1 MMHGARLHVVW
12 QGDFGGPGSIAHVNR
27 ELVRRLSARI
37 ALSISPTG
45 CAPDAEFLPL
55 VGRRLPRVD
64 IVMRHSSVP
73 THAVPRVGRWVW
85 MTPWEY
91 GASLPDEW
99 LTAMQHHAS
108 MVCANSA
115 WTGQLFRE
123 CGLPANRVAV
133 THNGVDISRFDP
145 SARPIRV
152 DVEKRFR
159 FLYTGRLTHRK
170 GFEIA
175 LEAYRRAFSAA
186 DDVALVIKP
195 CEQRGV
201 QTSELI
207 RRVTQP
213 FAAPDAPALAILP
226 TEMDA
231 HELPGMYTACNALVH
246 PYRGESFCLPMAE
259 AMACGRPVIATDVGG
274 ASMFATPAT
283 ATLLPS
289 RLVHLPRL
297 ALGRRRLSNF
307 PHWQEPAVADVATAM
322 RRVYE
327 YPASAG
333 EQAVRARRAIADGFT
348 WDHSADLLERAF
360 EAALHVEIRPAD
372 PVTRRQRQ
380 RWLEQGDAQL
390 RGGELDGA
398 ARAYHRCLGRHAML
412 GDRANRRAIAHEALV
427 GLGRVAAERGA
438 PRYAERFFRWAS
450 KLYSSRRVSGSAVA

>member
-1 MMHGARLHVVW
+1 MTRGTRLHVVW
-12 QGDFGGPGSIAHVNR
+12 QGDFGGPSSIAHVNR
-27 ELVRRLSARI
+27 ELVRRIASRIELSLAP
-37 ALSISPTG
+37 SG
-45 CAPDAEFLPL
+45 CAPDAEFVPL

-91 GASLPDEW
+91 GASLPYEW
-99 LTAMQHHAS
+99 LTAMQHHAA

-115 WTGQLFRE
+115 WTGQLLRA
-123 CGLPANRVAV
+123 CGLPEDRVAV

-145 SARPIRV
+145 SARPIRI

-170 GFEIA
+170 GYEIV

-195 CEQRGV
+195 CDHRGV
-201 QTSELI
+201 QTAELI
-207 RRVTQP
+207 RHVTRP

-231 HELPGMYTACNALVH
+231 SDLPGMYTACDALVH

-259 AMACGRPVIATDVGG
+259 AMACGRPVIATDIGG
-274 ASMFATPAT
+274 ASMFATPDT

-289 RLVHLPRL
+289 CLVHLPRL

-307 PHWQEPAVADVATAM
+307 PHWQETAVDDVAAAM
-322 RRVYE
+322 RRAYE
-327 YPASAG
+327 DPASTS
-333 EQAVRARRAIADGFT
+333 EQCHRARRVIADGFT

-360 EAALHVEIRPAD
+360 EAAMHVDVRAPV
-372 PVTRRQRQ
+372 PVTRRQRET
-380 RWLEQGDAQL
+380 WLAQGDVHL
-390 RGGELDGA
+390 RAGELDAA
-398 ARAYHRCLGRHAML
+398 ARAYHRCLGRDAMRA
-412 GDRANRRAIAHEALV
+412 DRADRQQIAREAIV

-438 PRYAERFFRWAS
+438 PRYADRFFRWAS
-450 KLYSSRRVSGSAVA
+450 KLYSSRRMSGSAVA